1 MLGHAGINNRD
12 QIADCVERGWIV
24 LSIEHRLCPGV
35 NVLEGPMEDVKD
47 VLGWAQ
53 NGGLAE
59 VLKESENGKSVRADE
74 GRVMV
79 MGTSSGGHL
88 ALSTVRDFFFFG
100 LAYSVGN
107 YAWEMCEET
116 ASCSHREHSKKISS
130 TKLTKRKKAWTSSTP
145 PLAILDFYGAKSF
158 SAPFWTQPIPSMPA
172 AFHAPLPP
180 SEVAAVHAEKTV
192 FIGGTSLE
200 GQPADPTHPNPQQ
213 RQAFAMHAIAT
224 GKVLNSIWPRYPADL
239 QLIDPVLKVS
249 SSWPPTAIVHGTAD
263 QTIPIAMSKDLEKRL
278 KEAGVKTSLFEVQ
291 GEPHTFV
298 GKMTKGSATWDS
310 QRRGFDWLEERLEES
325 YAVK

>member
-1 MLGHAGINNRD
+1 
-12 QIADCVERGWIV
+12 
-24 LSIEHRLCPGV
+24 
-35 NVLEGPMEDVKD
+35 MEDVKD

-53 NGGLAE
+53 NGGLAG
-59 VLKESENGKSVRADE
+59 VLKESENGNKVRVDE

-88 ALSTVRDFFFFG
+88 ALSTVRDFFFFFW
-100 LAYSVGN
+100 LAYSVDN
-107 YAWEMCEET
+107 YAWDMCEET
-116 ASCSHREHSKKISS
+116 TSCSHPQGTFKGKYRAQDWRRE
-130 TKLTKRKKAWTSSTP
+130 KKAWTSPTP

-158 SAPFWTQPIPSMPA
+158 SSPFWTQPIPSMPA

-180 SEVAAVHAEKTV
+180 SDVAAVHAEKTV

-200 GQPADPTHPNPQQ
+200 GQPANPTHPNPQQ

-239 QLIDPVLKVS
+239 HLIDPVMKVS

-310 QRRGFDWLEERLEES
+310 QRRGFDWLEERLEQS
-325 YAVK
+325 YAVKWREKASLN

>member
-35 NVLEGPMEDVKD
+35 DVLEGPMEDVKD
-47 VLGWAQ
+47 VLGWVQ
-53 NGGLAE
+53 NGGLAG
-59 VLKESENGKSVRADE
+59 VLKESENGNKIRVDE
-74 GRVMV
+74 GR
-79 MGTSSGGHL
+79 
-88 ALSTVRDFFFFG
+88 
-100 LAYSVGN
+100 
-107 YAWEMCEET
+107 
-116 ASCSHREHSKKISS
+116 
-130 TKLTKRKKAWTSSTP
+130 AWTSSTP

-158 SAPFWTQPIPSMPA
+158 SSPFWTQPIPSMPA

-180 SEVAAVHAEKTV
+180 SDVAAVHAEKTV

-239 QLIDPVLKVS
+239 HLIDPVLKVS
-249 SSWPPTAIVHGTAD
+249 SSWPPTAIVHGTVD

-310 QRRGFDWLEERLEES
+310 QRRGFDWLEERLKES

>member
-1 MLGHAGINNRD
+1 
-12 QIADCVERGWIV
+12 
-24 LSIEHRLCPGV
+24 
-35 NVLEGPMEDVKD
+35 MEDVKD
-47 VLGWAQ
+47 VLGWVQ
-53 NGGLAE
+53 NGGLAG
-59 VLKESENGKSVRADE
+59 VLKESEHGNKVRVDE

-88 ALSTVRDFFFFG
+88 ALSTVRDFFFFC
-100 LAYSVGN
+100 LAYPVGN
-107 YAWEMCEET
+107 YAWGMCEET
-116 ASCSHREHSKKISS
+116 ASCSHKEHSKEMSS
-130 TKLTKRKKAWTSSTP
+130 KTDEKEKAWTSSTP

-158 SAPFWTQPIPSMPA
+158 SSPFWTQPIPEMPA
-172 AFHAPLPP
+172 AFHAPLPA
-180 SEVAAVHAEKTV
+180 SDVAAVHAEKTV

-200 GQPADPTHPNPQQ
+200 GQSADPTHPNPQQ

-239 QLIDPVLKVS
+239 HLIDPVLKVS

-263 QTIPIAMSKDLEKRL
+263 QTIPIAMSKDLEKKL
-278 KEAGVKTSLFEVQ
+278 GEAGVKTSLFEVQ

-298 GKMTKGSATWDS
+298 GKMMKGSATWDS

>member
-35 NVLEGPMEDVKD
+35 DVLEGPMEDVRD
-47 VLGWAQ
+47 VLGWVQ
-53 NGGLAE
+53 NGGLAG
-59 VLKESENGKSVRADE
+59 VLKESENGNKVPVDE
-74 GRVMV
+74 G
-79 MGTSSGGHL
+79 
-88 ALSTVRDFFFFG
+88 
-100 LAYSVGN
+100 
-107 YAWEMCEET
+107 
-116 ASCSHREHSKKISS
+116 
-130 TKLTKRKKAWTSSTP
+130 RKKAWTSSTP

-158 SAPFWTQPIPSMPA
+158 SSPFWAQPIPEMPA
-172 AFHAPLPP
+172 AFHAPLPA
-180 SEVAAVHAEKTV
+180 SDIAAVHAEKTV

-263 QTIPIAMSKDLEKRL
+263 QTIPIAMSKELEKRL
-278 KEAGVKTSLFEVQ
+278 REAGVKTSLFEVQ
-291 GEPHTFV
+291 GEPHTFA

>member
-1 MLGHAGINNRD
+1 
-12 QIADCVERGWIV
+12 
-24 LSIEHRLCPGV
+24 
-35 NVLEGPMEDVKD
+35 
-47 VLGWAQ
+47 
-53 NGGLAE
+53 
-59 VLKESENGKSVRADE
+59 
-74 GRVMV
+74 
-79 MGTSSGGHL
+79 
-88 ALSTVRDFFFFG
+88 
-100 LAYSVGN
+100 
-107 YAWEMCEET
+107 
-116 ASCSHREHSKKISS
+116 
-130 TKLTKRKKAWTSSTP
+130 
-145 PLAILDFYGAKSF
+145 
-158 SAPFWTQPIPSMPA
+158 MPA
-172 AFHAPLPP
+172 AFHAPLPA
-180 SEVAAVHAEKTV
+180 SDVAAVHAEKTV

-310 QRRGFDWLEERLEES
+310 QRRGFDWLEERLEQS